1 MLLVVLTGLC
11 ACHFGSCKPT
21 NQDEKYLQGPKVPG
35 RLSSGKS
42 SLGDSFI
49 DRDDLALDADEA
61 LLQAAA
67 ENKVAPH
74 IHPSGMH
81 PPE

>member
-1 MLLVVLTGLC
+1 M
-11 ACHFGSCKPT
+11 
-21 NQDEKYLQGPKVPG
+21 PG

-49 DRDDLALDADEA
+49 DRDDLALDADKA